1 MDDGEILKMSG
12 ISASGVAIV
21 LLIYRV
27 LKTIN
32 GKKIRSR
39 CCGRT
44 MEVGVEVGDL
54 TPKLT
59 DKSLKNPN
67 AELPQRQDLRIDVAS
82 HPEDLH
88 WINNPSVVRTNVG
101 APPVVSA

>member
-1 MDDGEILKMSG
+1 MDDADILKMSG

-27 LKTIN
+27 LKIIN

-44 MEVGVEVGDL
+44 MEVGVEVGEM
-54 TPKLT
+54 TPQLT
-59 DKSLKNPN
+59 DKTLKNPN
-67 AELPQRQDLRIDVAS
+67 AELPQRQDLRIDVAPN
-82 HPEDLH
+82 PEGLH
-88 WINNPSVVRTNVG
+88 WIDNPSAVRTNGG
-101 APPVVSA
+101 ASQTSS